1 MESWSPERV
10 AALAPDPASAAAG
23 QSLANV
29 RKWSALGR
37 SDRAIWGL
45 CQGSGKQ
52 PYQARVDLAEPAF
65 KCSCPSRK
73 FPCKHGLGLLL
84 LFAKQADA
92 FSRGDEPGWVADWLA
107 ERVTRAAKKS
117 EQVRS
122 TVEKPVDLESQARR
136 AAQREARVRDGVA
149 GCRVW
154 LDDLVRRG
162 LAAAQSDPAADWE
175 RAANRLVDA
184 QAPGLASFIRRIP
197 MMMASGPGWDTRT
210 VDLLGRLY
218 LLLRAAE
225 RLDELPADLAVD
237 VRTALGWTQAREDA
251 LASTG
256 VADRWTAVG
265 QVIEEE
271 ERFRAVRTWLVGR
284 DTGRRALILEFAAGS
299 QPLDRSLVAGSS
311 FDGELAFYPSRQP
324 LRALLK
330 SRSETLPHRPQPC
343 AGSRRDD
350 RIRTAEICRG
360 PRVQSL
366 DVPLARRARRRA
378 AGARW
383 QSLVSRRRTGPWP
396 ATATLVRQESPVV
409 ASGFGACR
417 IANDRRRRVGWH
429 LCPADQRIQR
439 TFAGVRR
446 PDGEVGRL
454 SGMPSPQER
463 LRALSAAATI
473 GTDRFGGD
481 DAFSRHAPHGCR
493 DARSAGP
500 RRMASADSYRPAARL
515 SAATIGRLRPQR
527 RSPRWSGFSAIST
540 PG

>member
-1 MESWSPERV
+1 MHSWTSDRV
-10 AALAPDPASAAAG
+10 AALAPDSASAAAG

-29 RKWSALGR
+29 RKWPALGR

-45 CQGSGKQ
+45 CQGSGRQ
-52 PYQARVDLAEPAF
+52 PYQARVDLAEAAF

-73 FPCKHGLGLLL
+73 FPCKHGLGLLF
-84 LFAKQADA
+84 LFAKNAEA
-92 FSRGDEPGWVADWLA
+92 FPVGNEPDWVADWMA
-107 ERVTRAAKKS
+107 ERAARATRKT
-117 EQVRS
+117 EQVK
-122 TVEKPVDLESQARR
+122 TAVEKPVDLESQARR

-330 SRSETLPHRPQPC
+330 SRSETLPIDPSLAQV
-343 AGSRRDD
+343 ADATIESGLLKY
-350 RIRTAEICRG
+350 AET
-360 PRVQSL
+360 
-366 DVPLARRARRRA
+366 LASNPWTFRWPVVL
-378 AGARW
+378 AGARPVLDGSRW
-383 QSLVSRRRTGPWP
+383 FLVDAHDHGLPLRPAFARSLQLWRLVSARAG
-396 ATATLVRQESPVV
+396 SPMTVV
-409 ASGFGACR
+409 
-417 IANDRRRRVGWH
+417 VEW
-429 LCPADQRIQR
+429 
-439 TFAGVRR
+439 
-446 PDGEVGRL
+446 DGI
-454 SGMPSPQER
+454 S
-463 LRALSAAATI
+463 ALPIS
-473 GTDRFGGD
+473 
-481 DAFSRHAPHGCR
+481 AFSEPSQEYV
-493 DARSAGP
+493 DLTARW
-500 RRMASADSYRPAARL
+500 AA
-515 SAATIGRLRPQR
+515 
-527 RSPRWSGFSAIST
+527 
-540 PG
+540 